1 MHVVLSAQWTTQ
13 PLRSLLWKCNLVWG
27 KFNIKWN
34 VNSLDEMNDRQKIKC
49 RWKKEETPTKIK
61 LKHQMKGKQK
71 TKRNCFIQSKDSI
84 KSVWTNFLE
93 FELCLPFVFLCLC
106 VCLQYQLSTSI
117 YTLSIQ
123 MSTCKAESKERK
135 KVCFNLRKNRI
146 SLEYSLVELHTTPT
160 IHLAYLANTHHVYS
174 RALNGSGFQLRRR
187 LNSEQIGSK
196 SDQTW
201 TSDFLRWFG
210 WVRIGS
216 ELNKARFLMLVWVDY
231 SPQFHGKIFEF
242 ARDFR

>member
-1 MHVVLSAQWTTQ
+1 
-13 PLRSLLWKCNLVWG
+13 
-27 KFNIKWN
+27 
-34 VNSLDEMNDRQKIKC
+34 MNDRQKIKC

-123 MSTCKAESKERK
+123 MLTCKAESKERK

-174 RALNGSGFQLRRR
+174 RALNGSGFSAPTSTKLRANWIQIWPN
-187 LNSEQIGSK
+187 LNIGFFGVVWMS
-196 SDQTW
+196 SD
-201 TSDFLRWFG
+201 
-210 WVRIGS
+210 
-216 ELNKARFLMLVWVDY
+216 RFRT
-231 SPQFHGKIFEF
+231 E
-242 ARDFR
+242 